1 MSHVVL
7 GCVAAVGCG
16 SWGCGSC
23 VSQSLL
29 FTFFH
34 DIFFFYYITR
44 AVQDTDEK
52 TFPTWVPPPTP
63 TPFFKTQG
71 EGGGRGGGGL
81 RKSGEI
87 EILGTNGLVEGWG
100 LAGEFTG
107 IFNLF
112 LWEKDISH
120 WVISLF
126 SIIMIII
133 Q

>member
-1 MSHVVL
+1 M
-7 GCVAAVGCG
+7 
-16 SWGCGSC
+16 
-23 VSQSLL
+23 
-29 FTFFH
+29 FFH

-52 TFPTWVPPPTP
+52 TFPTWVPPPP
-63 TPFFKTQG
+63 PPLFFKTQG
-71 EGGGRGGGGL
+71 EGGGKAGGGL

-107 IFNLF
+107 ISNLF

-120 WVISLF
+120 WVINLF

>member
-1 MSHVVL
+1 M
-7 GCVAAVGCG
+7 G
-16 SWGCGSC
+16 
-23 VSQSLL
+23 
-29 FTFFH
+29 
-34 DIFFFYYITR
+34 
-44 AVQDTDEK
+44 
-52 TFPTWVPPPTP
+52 PTP
-63 TPFFKTQG
+63 TPTPTSTPFFQDSG
-71 EGGGRGGGGL
+71 GGGGGRGGGDL

-107 IFNLF
+107 ISNLF

-120 WVISLF
+120 WVINLF